1 LRAKGKDGFMEQ
13 SRGGPVSQSGKKDK
27 RLDLT
32 QAELGFAR
40 EVTEAG
46 GGSVSRCYG
55 CGACSAHCP
64 ILPKANGYD
73 PRRLIRLILLGQR
86 EEVLSQPLIWYC
98 STCYNCHEVCP
109 QEVSFTEI
117 GMTLKN
123 LAVREG
129 RYPAG
134 LPAQVGLLSDHGRLY
149 EIGEFE
155 NEKRAKLDLPPLG
168 EEPDD
173 YRALLSGLAEALDS
187 AGEMRDEEGGGA

>member
-1 LRAKGKDGFMEQ
+1 MSE
-13 SRGGPVSQSGKKDK
+13 RGLGED
-27 RLDLT
+27 RLDLDR
-32 QAELGFAR
+32 ADFGFAQ

-46 GGSVSRCYG
+46 GGISRCYA
-55 CGACSAHCP
+55 CGACSAFCP
-64 ILPKANGYD
+64 ILPKAEGYD

-86 EEVLSQPLIWYC
+86 ETVLSQPLIWYC
-98 STCYNCHEVCP
+98 STCYSCHEACP

-117 GMTLKN
+117 GYVLKN
-123 LAVREG
+123 LAVTEG

-173 YRALLSGLAEALDS
+173 YRTLLSGLAESLDKDN
-187 AGEMRDEEGGGA
+187 ETPVEEGSES